1 MSLVSEK
8 HKALDEA
15 NKAVTEYW
23 NTLVEESGME
33 RRIRIKHL
41 IIKLR
46 DAKIE
51 FQVAKKDEEIDQLNL
66 NLFK

>member
-15 NKAVTEYW
+15 NKAVAEYW
-23 NTLVEESGME
+23 NILVEESGME
-33 RRIRIKHL
+33 RRIRMQHL

-51 FQVAKKDEEIDQLNL
+51 FKVAKRDEEIGQLNL